1 MAYKKNTKDT
11 KNQRIK
17 STSTKNTKKQKFF
30 QALTF
35 TTVMFLLLG
44 IVATGFALSFVY
56 STITDSPDIDPQNMY
71 DLLGNNSFI
80 LDNEGNPL
88 EEIEQDEQR
97 VIVDYSEI
105 PQILRDAFISIED
118 ERFWSHSG
126 LDFRRIVGAAWS
138 NVTSGTQQ
146 GGSTITQQLA
156 KNLYLT
162 HEQTY
167 TRKIQDAYYAT
178 QIENQLS
185 KDQIL
190 EAYLNTINLG
200 GQNHGVEAASQ
211 AYFSKSVGELDLVES
226 ALLAG
231 IPRNPSRYS
240 PIRYIH
246 EDDVTE
252 AHIVL
257 DDTSDYVIVFDER
270 SIPRYRLV
278 LGSMLRNEYITEQEY
293 EDALGEIEN
302 LHERISPSRYA
313 DSGISSHFADLVKDD
328 VVAALMEK
336 GHTEDQANQLL
347 YSGGLRI
354 YSTLDRRMQEIT
366 EEEFN
371 NPENFPD
378 SSRDE
383 QGNLLRDENG
393 NVQPQGAMVISDPK
407 TGEIKALMGGRET
420 TGRRIFN
427 RAIGSGRPPGS
438 SMKPLAA
445 YLPALDNNHTVA
457 SVIDDVPVYLDPSN
471 PEERYPQ
478 NVNRDYAGLTNL
490 REGVK
495 WSSNVVAMSL
505 MLELGSTD
513 SDSRSIMAEAL
524 ESVGITINSPVNST
538 VLGSDNVSPLK
549 MNRAYNIIA
558 NEGVYTDLISF
569 TRIEDASGNLILENQ
584 PEKHRVYDPDVSY
597 LVTDIMRTAVNSGY
611 GRQAAI
617 RPNNQGIPVSGKT
630 GTTQDQRD
638 AWFVGFTPY
647 YSGATWMG
655 FDANDK
661 PITGSS
667 VVSARLWSQVM
678 TRIHEDYENKDFT
691 RPDNIISREVC
702 AISGKIPTEL
712 CERDPRGSQVITELF
727 IRGTEPTE
735 ECDSHVLIKIHEP
748 TGTLATDDTP
758 EDEIKEKVYVSR
770 PVPYFPEDHDGIT
783 PRDWPYELPR
793 EYEELE
799 EYDPEVHGTGSVTVE
814 YVEIDEDGN
823 VVQVLSPREYIM
835 EDMEIGAEYS
845 TEQRSFDDYEFVGI
859 DPDGAPASGT
869 VSKED
874 QHVIYHYRTILPED
888 KDEDDSSQDER
899 ENENENENEDEDKDG
914 DDSGEND
921 GDGDEEDNSNEDNNG
936 NTNNNGNSN

>member
-1 MAYKKNTKDT
+1 MSYEKDAQNKNNRKKKNT
-11 KNQRIK
+11 
-17 STSTKNTKKQKFF
+17 SLKQKKFF

-35 TTVMFLLLG
+35 TTAVILVLG
-44 IVATGFALSFVY
+44 IIIAGFTLNFVY
-56 STITDSPDIDPQNMY
+56 STISDSPDIDPRNMY

-80 LDNEGNPL
+80 LDNEGNIL
-88 EEIEQDEQR
+88 EEIEQDEHR
-97 VIVDYSEI
+97 VIVDYAEI
-105 PQILRDAFISIED
+105 PEIVRDGFVAIED
-118 ERFWSHSG
+118 ERFWSHNG
-126 LDFRRIVGAAWS
+126 LDFKRIVGAAWS
-138 NVTSGTQQ
+138 NISSGTQQ

-162 HEQTY
+162 HDQTY

-211 AYFSKSVGELDLVES
+211 AYFSKPVSELDLVEG

-240 PIRYIH
+240 PIRYVH
-246 EDDVTE
+246 EDDVSE
-252 AHIVL
+252 QDIVL
-257 DDTSDYVIVFDER
+257 DDTSDYVIIFDER
-270 SIPRYRLV
+270 SIPRYQLV
-278 LGSMLRNEYITEQEY
+278 LRMMHKNDYITEEEY
-293 EDALGEIEN
+293 ESALAEGEN
-302 LHERISPSRYA
+302 LHERINPSRYA

-328 VVAALMEK
+328 VIEALVEK
-336 GHTEDQANQLL
+336 GHTEDEANQLL

-354 YSTLDRRMQEIT
+354 HSTLERGMQEIT

-371 NPENFPD
+371 NPDNFPD
-378 SSRDE
+378 SLRDE
-383 QGNLLRDENG
+383 QGNLLRDEDG

-407 TGEIKALMGGRET
+407 TGEIKAFMGGRET

-445 YLPALDNNHTVA
+445 YLPALNNQHTVA
-457 SVIDDVPVYLDPSN
+457 SVIDDIPVYLNPEK
-471 PEERYPQ
+471 PEERYPR
-478 NVNRDYAGLTNL
+478 NVNREYAGLTNL

-495 WSSNVVAMSL
+495 WSSNVVAMRL
-505 MLELGSTD
+505 MLELGSSD
-513 SDSRSIMAEAL
+513 SDSLRIMGEAL
-524 ESVGITINSPVNST
+524 DSVGVTINNPVNST
-538 VLGSDNVSPLK
+538 VLGSDNVSPYE
-549 MNRAYNIIA
+549 MNRAYNVIA

-584 PEKHRVYDPDVSY
+584 PEKHRVYDPEVSY
-597 LVTDIMRTAVNSGY
+597 LMTDIMRTAVNSGY

-617 RPNNQGIPVSGKT
+617 RSDNQGIPVSGKT
-630 GTTQDQRD
+630 GTTQDQKD

-647 YSGATWMG
+647 LSGATWMG
-655 FDANDK
+655 FDDNDN

-712 CERDPRGSQVITELF
+712 CERDPRGSQVTTELF

-735 ECDSHVLIKIHEP
+735 ECDSHVLVKIHEP

-758 EDEIKEKVYVSR
+758 EEEIKEKVYVSR
-770 PVPYFPEDHDGIT
+770 PVPYYPEDHDGIT
-783 PRDWPYELPR
+783 PRDWPYELPK

-799 EYDPEVHGTGSVTVE
+799 EYDPEIHGTGSVTVK
-814 YVEIDEDGN
+814 YVEIDENGE
-823 VVQVLSPREYIM
+823 VIQTLSPQEYVI
-835 EDMEIGAEYS
+835 EDEKAGTEYS
-845 TEQRSFDDYEFVGI
+845 TEQLTFDNYEFVGM
-859 DPDGAPASGT
+859 DPDSAPASGT

-874 QHVIYHYRTILPED
+874 QHVIYQYQAVLPED
-888 KDEDDSSQDER
+888 SEDDEPDEDENGETDNEENEDDDEDDNDEDEEDGEEEDDSS
-899 ENENENENEDEDKDG
+899 NEN
-914 DDSGEND
+914 
-921 GDGDEEDNSNEDNNG
+921 NNG
-936 NTNNNGNSN
+936 NGNNNGNSN